1 MSSSNRSDR
10 ENTRVQVRKS
20 IRFEVFKRDSF
31 TCQYCGAKAPEAVL
45 HVDHINP
52 VSNGGDNEI
61 INLVTACQGC
71 NLGKSDRLLDDSSAL
86 IRQREEIERLSER
99 REQLEMMLRWRDE
112 ARAADDRIAEVIE
125 DAILEN
131 IDGRSITDSGRKLI
145 KRWAKKFCLNDI
157 LDAVELAADKL
168 PDPKNR
174 TDESYHK
181 LFDNIPKICTFRNKP
196 QDEQRL
202 YYARGI
208 LRNRVSYC
216 NDWKA
221 IELLRAAAEAGA
233 DVEDLVEI
241 TKEVRN
247 WTEFRAAMVEIINN
261 G

>member
-1 MSSSNRSDR
+1 M
-10 ENTRVQVRKS
+10 VGAKRKGVGKKT
-20 IRFEVFKRDSF
+20 RFEVFKRDSF
-31 TCQYCGAKAPEAVL
+31 TCQYCGKAAPEVVL

-61 INLVTACQGC
+61 INLVTACQSC

-112 ARAADDRIAEVIE
+112 AKAAGDMLIKVIE

-131 IDGRSITDSGRKLI
+131 IDGRNITDSGRKLI
-145 KRWAKKFCLNDI
+145 KQWSQKFCVNDI
-157 LDAVELAADKL
+157 LDAVEVAAEKL
-168 PDPKNR
+168 PDPEDR
-174 TDESYHK
+174 TSKSYHEF
-181 LFDNIPKICTFRNKP
+181 FDSIPKICAFKSKP
-196 QDEQRL
+196 KDEQRL

-221 IELLRAAAEAGA
+221 IELLRAAADAGA

-247 WTEFRAAMVEIINN
+247 WTQFRAAMEEIINN

>member
-1 MSSSNRSDR
+1 MA
-10 ENTRVQVRKS
+10 EAKRKGIS
-20 IRFEVFKRDSF
+20 KKTRFEVFKRDSF
-31 TCQYCGAKAPEAVL
+31 TCQYCGKAAPDVVL

-52 VSNGGDNEI
+52 VSKGGDNEI

-99 REQLEMMLRWRDE
+99 REQLEMMLTWRDE
-112 ARAADDRIAEVIE
+112 AKAADDMLIKVVE

-131 IDGRSITDSGRKLI
+131 IDGRSITESGRKLI
-145 KRWAKKFCLNDI
+145 KKWAQKFCVNDI
-157 LDAVELAADKL
+157 LDAVELAAEKM
-168 PDPKNR
+168 PEPKDR
-174 TDESYHK
+174 TDENYHE
-181 LFDNIPKICTFRNKP
+181 LFDNIPKICAFKRKP
-196 QDEQRL
+196 KDEQRL

-216 NDWKA
+216 NDWRA
-221 IELLRAAAEAGA
+221 IDLLKAAAEAGA

-241 TKEVRN
+241 TKEVRT
-247 WTEFRAAMVEIINN
+247 WTEFRVAMEGIINN